1 MNNENERSS
10 ISICRETEKKVFPFV
25 IIYNKLNKMYKRT
38 DLLKAF
44 LCTSKCKIL
53 VHFCFFIISFTYF
66 STSFA
71 APQIPASFA
80 SSASA
85 NSVSLSAKNAIS
97 LNGPL
102 M

>member
-1 MNNENERSS
+1 M
-10 ISICRETEKKVFPFV
+10 ISLHHFV
-25 IIYNKLNKMYKRT
+25 QNV
-38 DLLKAF
+38 
-44 LCTSKCKIL
+44 KCKHFTFCIFFCKKQKSCKN
-53 VHFCFFIISFTYF
+53 VKYFSQDFCFFIISFTYF

-97 LNGPL
+97 LNGSL